1 MAALITLIGKLIMLI
16 FLLLIIGAGVIAISF
31 FVTVIYIEF
40 IQENT
45 KIKYPW
51 SLLYYAIGLI
61 LLLGTDIFVFR
72 ISWIKLIAILF

>member
-45 KIKYPW
+45 KIKYPL

-61 LLLGTDIFVFR
+61 LLLGTDIFIFR